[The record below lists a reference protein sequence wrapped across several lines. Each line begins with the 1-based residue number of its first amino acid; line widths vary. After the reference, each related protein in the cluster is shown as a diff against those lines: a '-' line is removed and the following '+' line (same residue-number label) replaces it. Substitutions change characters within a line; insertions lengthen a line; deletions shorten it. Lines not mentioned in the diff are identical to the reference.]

1 MGNARSLPRSVY
13 AVKTEETLVKTKR
26 HCSCHK
32 RDERR

>member
-1 MGNARSLPRSVY
+1 MGNARMLPHYVY

-26 HCSCHK
+26 HCSYHN